1 MDIAQIA
8 IFPPSPCLKGHFVT
22 LNFYSRYEQIRQIT
36 VSTVSK
42 PNFNC
47 SDRIE
52 TVRKIYILY
61 QPLKNFPGAE
71 KLSVGGSNAYCGF
84 AFESVFA
91 DQIEEG
97 DKLVSWKRS
106 SRWSWSGKV
115 SGLLSQWKECS
126 LLMVFLLPATPSS
139 LTFYHTW
146 LY

>member
-52 TVRKIYILY
+52 TVRKIYISY

-97 DKLVSWKRS
+97 DKLVSWKGS
-106 SRWSWSGKV
+106 SR
-115 SGLLSQWKECS
+115 
-126 LLMVFLLPATPSS
+126 
-139 LTFYHTW
+139 
-146 LY
+146 